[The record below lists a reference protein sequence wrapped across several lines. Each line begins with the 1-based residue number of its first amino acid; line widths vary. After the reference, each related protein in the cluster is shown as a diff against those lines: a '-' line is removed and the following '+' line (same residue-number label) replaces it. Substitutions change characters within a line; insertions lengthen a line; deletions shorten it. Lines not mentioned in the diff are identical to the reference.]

1 MKFLLDV
8 NASGSLAHWIIEYVL
23 EHYNQDLAT
32 GAIVIASTRKIRI
45 RRPADSN

>member
-32 GAIVIASTRKIRI
+32 GAIVIASSSEN
-45 RRPADSN
+45 PHSQGSQ

>member
-32 GAIVIASTRKIRI
+32 GAIVIASTLENPHSQASR
-45 RRPADSN
+45 